1 MAKDNRVSSMIEV
14 TGLYADIDN
23 LIPLGEP
30 PIGVPS
36 DEDALFLIA
45 KSGVE
50 NQKITFKNLKGSIL
64 GNSVLLTGNQT
75 ISGEKTFADVCTFED
90 TVFLHEVIDTTVEGD
105 ISGYVFQGNSAAFI
119 QLGVGEKFADQ
130 TSAIEYGLQVE
141 EDVLI
146 SGDLT
151 VQGQTELEG
160 DLKLRN
166 LEVTGDLYVEGS
178 GDFGGNIHVGDTLY
192 TQNDAYISGSGVV
205 NSDLY
210 VSGNLNVDNVIYNNQ
225 NNNVKIDF
233 SNNGLKLTTEK
244 SSIDIKDE
252 EIKFT
257 SNNEEALVI
266 NSEGKILIKSD
277 DPLGDVNVSGDA
289 YIDNLYSQS
298 SDGSWTK
305 IFAETQDQSVY
316 FSTPLRRGREDQL
329 IELPKT
335 FGSIPNIQNSVEILN
350 EAEPISINFSGVN
363 ENSFTVF
370 FDRTLDTNDYILHT
384 QASVGGS
391 TSINQTTTQSFVSSI
406 VAGSSSYN
414 ISYPEVFSSKPSVS
428 VNLEIIGGNADFESF
443 GVSNISETSF
453 DLVFASATTQE
464 YKVHVFAS
472 R

>member
-14 TGLYADIDN
+14 TGLYVDIDN

-50 NQKITFKNLKGSIL
+50 NQKITFKNLKSSIL
-64 GNSVLLTGNQT
+64 GNTVLLTGNQT

-90 TVFLHEVIDTTVEGD
+90 TVFLHEIVDTTVEGD
-105 ISGYVFQGNSAAFI
+105 ISGYIFQGNSAAFI
-119 QLGVGEKFADQ
+119 ELGIGEKFANQ
-130 TSAIEYGLQVE
+130 TSPIEYSLQVE
-141 EDVLI
+141 KDVLI

-178 GDFGGNIHVGDTLY
+178 GDFGGNIYVGDTLHI
-192 TQNDAYISGSGVV
+192 QNDAYIFGSGVI

-210 VSGNLNVDNVIYNNQ
+210 VSGNLNVDNTIYNNQ

-233 SNNGLKLTTEK
+233 NNNGLNLTTEK
-244 SSIDIKDE
+244 SSINIKDE
-252 EIKFT
+252 EIKFI

-277 DPLGDVNVSGDA
+277 DPIGDVNVSGDA

-305 IFAETQDQSVY
+305 IFPEVQDQSVY
-316 FSTPLRRGREDQL
+316 FSTPLINGKSDQL

-350 EAEPISINFSGVN
+350 AANPISVNVSGVN
-363 ENSFTVF
+363 ENSFAVF
-370 FDRTLDTNDYILHT
+370 FDRTLDSSNYILHT
-384 QASVGGS
+384 QASVGGL
-391 TSINQTTTQSFVSSI
+391 TSINQTTSQSFSSSI
-406 VAGSSSYN
+406 VAGSTSYN
-414 ISYPEVFSSKPSVS
+414 IPYPEAFSSKPSVS
-428 VNLEIIGGNADFESF
+428 VNLQIIAGSADFEPF
-443 GVSNISETSF
+443 GISNISETSF
-453 DLVFASATTQE
+453 DLVFNSATTKE